1 MSSAESAGFVLL
13 AGDPL
18 VDSQFLRNSCST
30 SLACLLRD
38 WIRFVRKKLCWFR
51 IDQSPS
57 AAVCLQ
63 LQLPQVNNS
72 S

>member
-30 SLACLLRD
+30 SLACL
-38 WIRFVRKKLCWFR
+38 
-51 IDQSPS
+51 PY
-57 AAVCLQ
+57 
-63 LQLPQVNNS
+63 LPVYNAHFFYDI
-72 S
+72 

>member
-30 SLACLLRD
+30 SLACLLKD
-38 WIRFVRKKLCWFR
+38 WIRFVRKKIVL
-51 IDQSPS
+51 
-57 AAVCLQ
+57 V
-63 LQLPQVNNS
+63 
-72 S
+72 